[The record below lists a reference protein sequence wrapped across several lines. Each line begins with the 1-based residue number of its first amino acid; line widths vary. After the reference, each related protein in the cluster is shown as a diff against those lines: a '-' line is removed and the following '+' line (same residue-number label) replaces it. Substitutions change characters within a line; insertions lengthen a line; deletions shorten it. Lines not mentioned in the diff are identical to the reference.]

1 DEFRLVAPHM
11 IEGDY
16 YPLTPYNRSPDQWIA
31 WQFHTPGTG
40 RGVIQAFRRAESGEA
55 ALSVQLRG
63 LDPSARYM
71 VCNLDETQSREASG
85 ADLMSGQFALE
96 LAAPRSAGV
105 WEYFPAEKRP

>member
-1 DEFRLVAPHM
+1 M
-11 IEGDY
+11 
-16 YPLTPYNRSPDQWIA
+16 
-31 WQFHTPGTG
+31 
-40 RGVIQAFRRAESGEA
+40 IQAFRRAESGEA

-105 WEYFPAEKRP
+105 WEYSPAEKRP